1 MSHTTKETIMM
12 CGRME
17 KGDGVHEYPRLEWI
31 IPQSLTSAPSHV
43 YEGAHKKEE
52 GTLFHCA

>member
-1 MSHTTKETIMM
+1 M